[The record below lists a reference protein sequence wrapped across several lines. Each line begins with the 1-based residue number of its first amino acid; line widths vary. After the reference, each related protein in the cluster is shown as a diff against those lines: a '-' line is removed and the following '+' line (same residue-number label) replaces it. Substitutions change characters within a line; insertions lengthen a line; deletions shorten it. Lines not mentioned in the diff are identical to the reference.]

1 MVGTRFI
8 LNSRY
13 FHIAKPGEKLSDHA
27 LSGEHAANL
36 VRYCGT
42 RETVDKNI
50 DMADDLPI
58 TFKQKV
64 SVKDLLN
71 LCTEKV
77 LVQSVKNTKLMKLI
91 LQERMLQV

>member
-42 RETVDKNI
+42 RETVDK
-50 DMADDLPI
+50 
-58 TFKQKV
+58 KH
-64 SVKDLLN
+64 
-71 LCTEKV
+71 
-77 LVQSVKNTKLMKLI
+77 
-91 LQERMLQV
+91 